1 MMPTETLPSIQPTL
15 RVIPMVYDT
24 NARGDI
30 FGGWLMSQIDIAGA
44 TVATIRAKGPV
55 ATIAVNELSFRAPL
69 YVGDVVSFYAK
80 VVAVGTKSLTVEI
93 DVFAERNRSLSGE
106 IVRISHANLVY
117 VAVSEP
123 GISRVIPT

>member
-1 MMPTETLPSIQPTL
+1 MPNETLPTIQPTL

-30 FGGWLMSQIDIAGA
+30 FGGWLMSQIDTAGA
-44 TVATIRAKGPV
+44 TVAAVRAKGPV
-55 ATIAVNELSFRAPL
+55 ATIAVNELTFRAPL

-80 VVAVGTKSLTVEI
+80 VVATGTKSLTVEV
-93 DVFAERNRSLSGE
+93 DVFAERNRQLSGE
-106 IVRISHANLVY
+106 VVRISHASLVY

-123 GISRVIPT
+123 GKSRVIPA

>member
-1 MMPTETLPSIQPTL
+1 MMPNETLPTIQPTL

-44 TVATIRAKGPV
+44 TVATLRAKGPV
-55 ATIAVNELSFRAPL
+55 ATIAVNELTFRSPL

-80 VVAVGTKSLTVEI
+80 VVSVGTKSLTVEI
-93 DVFAERNRSLSGE
+93 DVFAERNRQLAE
-106 IVRISHANLVY
+106 TVRVSHAVLVY

-123 GISRVIPT
+123 GISRVIPQ